1 MPSVKIKTAMRKKTG
16 SMPKL
21 SKAVKATAD
30 SQKGKSEMR
39 TGKKSTGS
47 MYNPAMVA
55 PNVSAPKGKSQITG
69 TKPMTVKKA
78 NATSSYN
85 SAVRGEAKMY
95 SPNARKAQIPSKM
108 TTKKVTTIATPK
120 NKEVT
125 MQTRSTATV
134 KTNKKGKSK

>member
-1 MPSVKIKTAMRKKTG
+1 MPSTKIKTAMSKKTG

-21 SKAVKATAD
+21 SKAVKTTAD
-30 SQKGKSEMR
+30 SRKGKSEMR
-39 TGKKSTGS
+39 TGS

-69 TKPMTVKKA
+69 TKPMAVKK
-78 NATSSYN
+78 TYT
-85 SAVRGEAKMY
+85 AVRGEAKMY
-95 SPNARKAQIPSKM
+95 SPNARKAAIPSKM